1 MAIIASKFYP
11 ITDIFFKNNEE
22 IKLRSGEGIVHTNEP
37 PIMGI
42 HIFNWSP
49 ESWITVETESG
60 QVIKFPATS
69 LVEGAVYYMRI
80 TKLINA
86 GPNRTETQVMGIS
99 TSVAPE

>member
-11 ITDIFFKNNEE
+11 ITDIFFKTNKE
-22 IKLRSGEGIVHTNEP
+22 IVLRVGEGIIAHREP
-37 PIMGI
+37 PIVGI
-42 HIFNWSP
+42 HVFNWSP

-60 QVIKFPATS
+60 QVIKFPSTS

-80 TKLINA
+80 AKLINA

-99 TSVAPE
+99 TSVSAD

>member
-11 ITDIFFKNNEE
+11 ITDIFFKHGTEV
-22 IKLRSGEGIVHTNEP
+22 KLRPGDGIIAHNEP
-37 PIMGI
+37 PIIGI

-49 ESWITVETESG
+49 ESWLTVETESG

-69 LVEGAVYYMRI
+69 LVEGAVYYMRLS
-80 TKLINA
+80 KLINV

-99 TSVAPE
+99 TSVTPE